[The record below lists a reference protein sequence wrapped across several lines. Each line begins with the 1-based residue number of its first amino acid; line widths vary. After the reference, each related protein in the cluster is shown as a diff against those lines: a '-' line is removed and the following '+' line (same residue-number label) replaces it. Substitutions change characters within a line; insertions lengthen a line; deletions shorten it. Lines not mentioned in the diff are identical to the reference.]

1 MNRLLMN
8 KAIRLS
14 VAMVALGWASWAI
27 AGKPPQN
34 TPHPCQVSVADRSGD
49 SLQSDGVGIYTDG
62 LDTEARLWDMMNGVA
77 DHLYFVAPGGTPG
90 STRFLKLSIPGI
102 TNGVQACGT
111 GILQPNVNSS
121 GYQFYNLLP
130 VGQSTSGSQNFGGT
144 FKCSYGPHDWD
155 AVNVTYES
163 QCIVITHTADKV
175 WTITADPGC
184 TAAVTKIQNRQ
195 VVGQWVGQDVPFQV
209 QATELP

>member
-1 MNRLLMN
+1 MNRTLTRTTIQFCFGI
-8 KAIRLS
+8 ATLS
-14 VAMVALGWASWAI
+14 LAFPAV

-34 TPHPCQVSVADRSGD
+34 AAHPSQVTVADRSGD
-49 SLQSDGVGIYTDG
+49 SLQSDGAGIYTDG
-62 LDTEARLWDMMNGVA
+62 LDADARLWDMMNGVA

-111 GILQPNVNSS
+111 GILQPNLNSS

-130 VGQSTSGSQNFGGT
+130 IGQSTSGSQNFGGT
-144 FKCSYGPHDWD
+144 FKCSYGPHGWD

-175 WTITADPGC
+175 WTITADAGC
-184 TAAVTKIQNRQ
+184 TAGVTKIQNRQ
-195 VVGQWVGQDVPFQV
+195 VIGQWVGQNVPFQV